1 MAQRKGKPQTTQE
14 TTTTT
19 TDAIEQELQGT
30 VSNTGDTVV
39 VCLNRPVGIKYKL
52 RDGREIV
59 IPGNSAHLRGKEMG
73 ELNIGGGFSLTVVKR
88 TDWEEIEATYKD
100 TALFKQ
106 GRIFAAAN
114 HTEALAQA
122 KDKKSTRHGLE
133 PTKGVKTKPV
143 KEDEK

>member
-1 MAQRKGKPQTTQE
+1 MAQRKGKPQTTPE
-14 TTTTT
+14 TTTT

-30 VSNTGDTVV
+30 TNASGDTVV

-52 RDGREIV
+52 RDGREVV

-88 TDWEEIEATYKD
+88 ADWEEIEATYKD

-106 GRIFAAAN
+106 GRIFASASRK
-114 HTEALAQA
+114 EALAQA

-133 PTKGVKTKPV
+133 PSKGIKTKPV